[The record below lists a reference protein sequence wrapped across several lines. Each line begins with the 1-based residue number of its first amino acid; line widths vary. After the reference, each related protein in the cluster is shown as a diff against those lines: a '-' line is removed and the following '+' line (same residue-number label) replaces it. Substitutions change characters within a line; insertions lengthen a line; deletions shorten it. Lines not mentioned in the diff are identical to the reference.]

1 MLEEL
6 VVRIKL
12 LDRATLVRAVTVHL
26 RAIKEEIGPAQVEE
40 HLEITIADPGRATYF
55 AHKGR
60 QSALRKAVE
69 ELEALGRATRDEL
82 PPIDAAALR
91 TRLRG
96 APRVVVGLPQLD
108 RALLDNVG
116 ERSYVW
122 IQDGA
127 ITAIG
132 PEWAV
137 IADACR
143 PYAVARPAW
152 QHTWVELTA
161 SDANPWRPPTDAEL
175 HARFHTALERTFG
188 ADSHHHDYGHR
199 HPLASIRIAVDEWA
213 RIDAREVVARL
224 VAAAAGE
231 ARPQSAHQLGST
243 LSDLTERNGALPHA
257 ALVPVLLA
265 ELASSAGVEIWPT
278 PPGLRFDVI
287 GRAGGGHLRARA
299 VALRGQPAAWTAIV
313 GGDLPRGARLYE
325 GGNLVLALLEP

>member
-6 VVRIKL
+6 VVRMRL

-26 RAIKEEIGPAQVEE
+26 RANKEDIGPAQVEE
-40 HLEITIADPGRATYF
+40 HLEITIADVSRATYF

-60 QSALRKAVE
+60 QAALRKAVE
-69 ELEALGRATRDEL
+69 ELEAHHRASKDEL
-82 PPIDAAALR
+82 PPIDVAALR

-96 APRVVVGLPQLD
+96 APRVVVGVPQLD
-108 RALLDNVG
+108 RALLDG
-116 ERSYVW
+116 HGDRSYVW

-132 PEWAV
+132 PEWSV
-137 IADACR
+137 IVDVCR
-143 PYAVARPAW
+143 PYNVARPVW
-152 QHTWVELTA
+152 QHTWTELTTG
-161 SDANPWRPPTDAEL
+161 DANPWRPPSDAEL

-188 ADSHHHDYGHR
+188 DGHPDYGHR
-199 HPLASIRIAVDEWA
+199 HPLASMRVAIDEWA
-213 RIDAREVVARL
+213 RADAREVAARL
-224 VAAAAGE
+224 IAAAAGE

-243 LSDLTERNGALPHA
+243 LGDLTERNGALPHA

-265 ELASSAGVEIWPT
+265 ELAGSAGVEIWPT

-287 GRAGGGHLRARA
+287 GRTGAGHLRARA
-299 VALRGQPAAWTAIV
+299 VTLRGQPAAWTAIV

-325 GGNLVLALLEP
+325 GGNVVLALLDP